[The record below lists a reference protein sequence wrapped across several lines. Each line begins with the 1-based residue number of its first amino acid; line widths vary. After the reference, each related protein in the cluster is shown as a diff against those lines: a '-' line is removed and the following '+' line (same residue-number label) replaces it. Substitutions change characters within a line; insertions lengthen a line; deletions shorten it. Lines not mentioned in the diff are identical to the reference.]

1 MASTTN
7 NNNRFYTEA
16 ERQSLASSH
25 LRKRRRVNAL
35 RGAPAGINAAA
46 ANAIG
51 IGAAGVS
58 AAVGI
63 VGDIGA
69 PAANT
74 SAAAPRLTTGAPRH
88 ASARPTSVEV
98 RCLDAV
104 LLHDPDGQYRYG
116 KVPQVLHID
125 ADIKAATV
133 LAALLMPEARVTHAA
148 NLAQARNLLSANIYS
163 LVVLDPQ
170 LPDGDIA
177 ELLPALALTPLL
189 VYAPRLP
196 DWRAKVANFLPK
208 PWTTPRQ
215 LWSTISA
222 MLGIVNCS
230 TAGD

>member
-1 MASTTN
+1 MASST

-35 RGAPAGINAAA
+35 RA
-46 ANAIG
+46 
-51 IGAAGVS
+51 
-58 AAVGI
+58 
-63 VGDIGA
+63 A
-69 PAANT
+69 PAAPAASTATGVQRVGDLSAVAANSG
-74 SAAAPRLTTGAPRH
+74 SAAAPRLTIGAPRH
-88 ASARPTSVEV
+88 ASARPTTVEV

-116 KVPQVLHID
+116 KVPHVLHID

-148 NLAQARNLLSANIYS
+148 NLAQARTLLSANIYS

-177 ELLPALALTPLL
+177 ELLPVLALTPLL
-189 VYAPRLP
+189 VHAPRLP
-196 DWRAKVANFLPK
+196 DWRHKVANFLPK

-215 LWSTISA
+215 LWSTIST
-222 MLGIVNCS
+222 MLGIVNCAA
-230 TAGD
+230 AGD